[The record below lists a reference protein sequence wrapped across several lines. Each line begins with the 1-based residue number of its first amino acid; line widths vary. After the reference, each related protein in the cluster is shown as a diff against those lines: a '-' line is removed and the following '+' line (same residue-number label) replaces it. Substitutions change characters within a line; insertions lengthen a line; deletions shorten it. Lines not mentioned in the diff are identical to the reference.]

1 MAMACRLSQTTV
13 HSFPSSEDMD
23 QNPYVFDMCCNSE
36 DLLAVSACGPG
47 HIIKVYDKLSLKCVA
62 QLAGHT
68 AKVNELHFAP
78 AGVNTLYSASN
89 DGSLRLWDVRAP
101 KPLVHSFTTGGKEIW
116 SAGMSVDSNV
126 SAAGV
131 EYTLRTWDL
140 RTRKL
145 YRSYVDAHTDDVTC
159 VCAHPLLPSVFLTGS
174 EDGLMCAIN

>member
-1 MAMACRLSQTTV
+1 MASQGLPHLHWSYLAT
-13 HSFPSSEDMD
+13 SS
-23 QNPYVFDMCCNSE
+23 YSYIC
-36 DLLAVSACGPG
+36 AA
-47 HIIKVYDKLSLKCVA
+47 
-62 QLAGHT
+62 
-68 AKVNELHFAP
+68 
-78 AGVNTLYSASN
+78 SASN
-89 DGSLRLWDVRAP
+89 DGPLRLWDVRAP

-116 SAGMSVDSNV
+116 SADMSVDSNV